1 MCKHWEETKEFAL
14 VETILFMLIQPLL
27 SVSFCAAAAELPVST
42 LDFLVTLCRLQGGEE
57 SEVPGVTRQLLEIQ
71 QNNLYT
77 SLGNIY
83 IYYYTYKI
91 HCN

>member
-71 QNNLYT
+71 QNNLYFIREY
-77 SLGNIY
+77 LY
-83 IYYYTYKI
+83 ILLYI
-91 HCN
+91 QDPL